1 MSEMTTIKVEKSV
14 VDWLNSLKGHFE
26 WRSGKKYTLNQAL
39 IVILAEYDT
48 TCAIHE
54 KHLDRGSS
62 TKKKEEYMKRRLEQ
76 FWEKDEI
83 PEWNH
88 ASAILE
94 NDFQNEWNDII
105 EVLTKFRLYKSHIII
120 GGGGRSKVSQ
130 SLDKPFYHKGWKEHD
145 FETKI
150 TVDNI
155 VSETP
160 THKVD
165 CVKNKVALEIEW
177 SNKDPFFDR
186 DLNNFRLL
194 FERDAIDVGVIITKS
209 DELRETFET
218 LGIWSKYGTSTT
230 WMNKLIPRIDGGG
243 GGGCPILVF
252 GITKILYVEDSID
265 D

>member
-1 MSEMTTIKVEKSV
+1 
-14 VDWLNSLKGHFE
+14 
-26 WRSGKKYTLNQAL
+26 
-39 IVILAEYDT
+39 
-48 TCAIHE
+48 
-54 KHLDRGSS
+54 
-62 TKKKEEYMKRRLEQ
+62 MKRIECQNQLLEKTISQSTIILWGIMAIRNLPQ
-76 FWEKDEI
+76 FIQDNYKI
-83 PEWNH
+83 REWNH

-94 NDFQNEWNDII
+94 NDFLDEWNDII
-105 EVLTKFRLYKSHIII
+105 DVLTNFRLYRSHIVV

-130 SLDKPFYHKGWKEHD
+130 SLDSPFYERRWKEHQ
-145 FETKI
+145 FQTKI
-150 TVDNI
+150 TVDES

-194 FERDAIDVGVIITKS
+194 FDRDAIDIGVIITKS
-209 DELRETFET
+209 NELRIIMES

-252 GITKILYVEDSID
+252 GITRNLYVED
-265 D
+265 